1 MLIGESVSRHRATR
15 LAWIP
20 PNERVPPPDV
30 APQVVPNAS
39 QGDHPATAQEQ
50 AAVADESPCAP
61 TTPLPTPVRSAKC
74 QSYSMSFVTVAF
86 SQSCRQSMWWASS
99 PPLFCPHQ
107 PIMNLNRK
115 PRQSHHPHLISRIQG
130 PTSNV
135 SRMTLMLADSF
146 PSSPA
151 PPPISKDVIEKL
163 ATDAG
168 SLPYRSQGF
177 CLIGANSMRTDLI
190 NRSKT
195 VRITTLLAIEES
207 IVVSIPKIHIDHSFI
222 DTKQEAAVF

>member
-1 MLIGESVSRHRATR
+1 VQSFLCRSVSRHRATR

-61 TTPLPTPVRSAKC
+61 TTPYYPGSA
-74 QSYSMSFVTVAF
+74 YSKMPNLIMSFVTVA
-86 SQSCRQSMWWASS
+86 SPVKARQSSEPSHYFVPSTDHEPESEAPSV
-99 PPLFCPHQ
+99 PPPPPDPL
-107 PIMNLNRK
+107 
-115 PRQSHHPHLISRIQG
+115 
-130 PTSNV
+130 V
-135 SRMTLMLADSF
+135 SQDPPAMSDSF

-177 CLIGANSMRTDLI
+177 CLGTLCEFYENLDLI
-190 NRSKT
+190 YSYY
-195 VRITTLLAIEES
+195 
-207 IVVSIPKIHIDHSFI
+207 
-222 DTKQEAAVF
+222 